1 MVVCVLSP
9 EGENRKMSEKMYLHP
24 ITERIWHWIHA
35 ILIILLILSGIQI
48 HWPDTLSIFGGY
60 STAIT
65 VHEWSGIFVI
75 CDFLL
80 WLFYNLIS
88 KRISHYIPRKE
99 DLYPGIPKQARYY
112 IYGIFK
118 NEPHPYSASED
129 NKFNPLQKIAY
140 FKFMFL
146 MMPLLLISGILY
158 LYPSCF
164 ASLIALIGGLKIV
177 AVLHFIMAILFTAFL
192 IAHLYLATTGHTIF
206 GDFISMITGY
216 AEKEEH

>member
-1 MVVCVLSP
+1 MPDYVLSP

-24 ITERIWHWIHA
+24 VIERIWHWIHA
-35 ILIILLILSGIQI
+35 ILIILLIISGIQI
-48 HWPDTLSIFGGY
+48 HWPDTINIFESY

-80 WLFYNLIS
+80 WLFYNIIS
-88 KRISHYIPRKE
+88 KRVSHYIPRKE
-99 DLYPGIPKQARYY
+99 DLYPGIPRQARFYA
-112 IYGIFK
+112 YGMFK
-118 NEPHPYSASED
+118 GEPHPYSASED
-129 NKFNPLQKIAY
+129 NKFNPLQKMAY
-140 FKFMFL
+140 FNFMVF

-164 ASLIALIGGLKIV
+164 AYFIAFIGGLKVV
-177 AVLHFIMAILFTAFL
+177 AIIHFIMAIIFASFL
-192 IAHLYLATTGHTIF
+192 IVHLYLATTGYTIF
-206 GDFISMITGY
+206 GDIISMITGY